1 MPEIQL
7 VVTTPPG
14 QVHIY
19 TVTQEQLTIGRS
31 STCDIVLDDSGASR
45 QHARLRRAQTGFTIE
60 DLGSTN
66 GTWLK
71 GESVTRAPLQIGEAI
86 RIANSTLR
94 LQQATAQPLAE
105 PNPQTIDELTTILS
119 SSAMQMELPDLSQPR
134 LVIHTP
140 WRTWEVF
147 LAPEVTTIGRQSD
160 CQIILP
166 VANVSRQH
174 ARIVREAD
182 NFVLMDLDSHNGT
195 WLNEQRIEKH
205 TLRPGDSFRIGDATL
220 VFNAPPGDE
229 DPTLGLPQSFA
240 LPLGARHPVVFIPGF
255 MGSELWRGDER
266 IWPNVKAMFTNPE
279 IYRLPSDEPIEAR
292 QLVSEVVIVPRFL
305 KIERYKALGDFL
317 CDDLG
322 YERGKDLLE
331 FPWDWRL
338 DPRVAAKQLG
348 EQIADW
354 REHMKEAQLPITII
368 AHSLGCLVARY
379 YVEKLDGHSIVNRMV
394 LLGGTHS
401 GMPKALE
408 AFGAFGKQPFIYG
421 IAEPFQRAIAS
432 APSVYTMLPTYPSV
446 FDSYKNPIDLYH
458 DENWCPEEYRGHL
471 RNAVAFRRE
480 LGMKCRVPTICIF
493 GYGIQTPT
501 RATLE
506 NRNSTGGWD
515 QIRFMLEDK
524 GDSTVPEESAY
535 LPNAEIHPVHQHH
548 AALYMDND
556 VKMRL
561 KMELTA

>member
-7 VVTTPPG
+7 IVTTPPG
-14 QVHIY
+14 QVRIY
-19 TVTQEQLTIGRS
+19 SVTQEQLTLGRS
-31 STCDIVLDDSGASR
+31 AVCDIVLDDPGASR
-45 QHARLRRAQTGFTIE
+45 QHARIHHTATGLAIE

-66 GTWLK
+66 GTWVK
-71 GESVTRAPLQIGEAI
+71 GESIKRAPLQIGETV

-94 LQQATAQPLAE
+94 LQHATPPVVDE

-119 SSAMQMELPDLSQPR
+119 SSAMEIELPDLSQPR
-134 LVIHTP
+134 LVVHTR
-140 WRTWEVF
+140 WRTWEVP
-147 LAPEVTTIGRQSD
+147 LTTEATTIGRQSG
-160 CQIILP
+160 CQVILP
-166 VANVSRQH
+166 DTNISRQH

-182 NFVLMDLDSHNGT
+182 NFVLLDLDSHNGT
-195 WLNEQRIEKH
+195 WINDQRIEKY
-205 TLRPGDSFRIGDATL
+205 TLRAGDSFRIGDATL
-220 VFNAPPGDE
+220 VFNAPLCE
-229 DPTLGLPQSFA
+229 DPTLGLQQSFA

-266 IWPNVKAMFTNPE
+266 IWPNVKDLFTHPE
-279 IYRLPSDEPIEAR
+279 VYRFPSTASIEAR

-338 DPRVAAKQLG
+338 DPRVAAKQLA
-348 EQIADW
+348 EQIDDW
-354 REHMKEAQLPITII
+354 REKVKEAQLPITLI
-368 AHSLGCLVARY
+368 AHSLGCLVSRY
-379 YVEKLDGHSIVNRMV
+379 YVEKLNGYSVVNRMV

-401 GMPKALE
+401 GMPKTLE

-432 APSVYTMLPTYPSV
+432 APSIYTMLPTYPCV

-458 DENWCPEEYRGHL
+458 DEKWCPDEYRGHL
-471 RNAVAFRRE
+471 RNAVEFRRE
-480 LGMKCRVPTICIF
+480 LGTKCRVSAISIF

-506 NRNSTGGWD
+506 DRNQTGGWD
-515 QIRFMLEDK
+515 HIQFITEDK
-524 GDSTVPEESAY
+524 GDSTVPEESAF

-561 KMELTA
+561 KLELTH